1 MSARTGVFPP
11 PFESASRHAHDALSF
26 LQWLSSFDGRGNR
39 HTGDRHHPRVNRIRA
54 PQHLFKHPLWVPCSL
69 RWTSTSLHP
78 ADGLTR
84 GQHSSRA
91 RRGAHCREIPI
102 RTTPYLATAFSTPL
116 TFTATSMKLSEPGFS
131 IPLTIAY
138 SRPSCQRISC
148 RTRIAKSPKEYPG
161 QVFFYRTPQNSI
173 CHTSVWIFVR
183 FLCVVHRNSRRV
195 FREKWAARQVV
206 SPESSLQSSI
216 ATPLFALAG
225 PPTMVFWPSCS
236 NPAPAVDRCF
246 FLAARRVLPS
256 VQQRGTPALAV
267 VTFDTGV
274 VAVGCHDNMKRMFQS
289 TTLQQDVVPRCF
301 IHPMRFG

>member
-54 PQHLFKHPLWVPCSL
+54 PQHLFKHPLWVPSSL

-91 RRGAHCREIPI
+91 RRGAHGREIPI

-138 SRPSCQRISC
+138 SRPSCPTNFLPDPDCEIAERVSRASLFLSNATKLNLPYLRLDIRPLPMRRAPQLAPRIS
-148 RTRIAKSPKEYPG
+148 RKVGGPPG
-161 QVFFYRTPQNSI
+161 CVPRVVPAVVNSDASF
-173 CHTSVWIFVR
+173 CPGWTAHDGLLAVM
-183 FLCVVHRNSRRV
+183 
-195 FREKWAARQVV
+195 
-206 SPESSLQSSI
+206 LQSGAS
-216 ATPLFALAG
+216 
-225 PPTMVFWPSCS
+225 
-236 NPAPAVDRCF
+236 R
-246 FLAARRVLPS
+246 
-256 VQQRGTPALAV
+256 
-267 VTFDTGV
+267 
-274 VAVGCHDNMKRMFQS
+274 
-289 TTLQQDVVPRCF
+289 
-301 IHPMRFG
+301 